1 MSRILF
7 SILLLALT
15 YNLALGSFDPIDV
28 IMGVLIA
35 IALVLG
41 FRRFLFDDQTPPPP
55 GLLRRIAAF
64 GPFLF
69 ALIIDILRGTWLMI
83 TVVLGIKPLT
93 QPGIVSIPI
102 ADRTPTGV
110 AVSALCTTLSPG
122 TFLIDVDW
130 EKGVF
135 LLHSIDASD
144 PDEVRESHQ
153 HFYYRYQR
161 HVFP

>member
-7 SILLLALT
+7 SILLLTLT

-28 IMGVLIA
+28 MIGVLVA
-35 IALVLG
+35 TALVFG
-41 FRRFLFDDQTPPPP
+41 FRRFLFGDQTSSPP
-55 GLLRRIAAF
+55 GLLRRLVAF
-64 GPFLF
+64 GPFLV
-69 ALIIDILRGTWLMI
+69 ALTIDILRGTWLMI
-83 TVVLGIKPLT
+83 TIILGIKLLT

-102 ADRTPTGV
+102 ANRTPTGV

-135 LLHSIDASD
+135 LLHAIDASN

-153 HFYYRYQR
+153 HFYDHYQR